1 MLLSTKEE
9 YSCALWVQAPTSSR
23 REWRKMYFLSLS
35 AEEASGGN
43 AFYISGV
50 PREVQIHKPTTC
62 SSCLCD
68 EVLCWQTGRELL
80 TNATMW
86 TLTVMPCID
95 FHLVMMCTFAIA
107 LTLFSLFRICRLS
120 FWVKRISI
128 VYYLL
133 STRGGLQLYGP
144 LQLQWEKKIITGPC
158 PKALSKKNYPRQRE
172 AGKPWED
179 GFQEQQHM
187 TKDT

>member
-158 PKALSKKNYPRQRE
+158 PKALSKKNYPWQRE
-172 AGKPWED
+172 AGKPWKD